1 MLGFMN
7 DSHILRLSS
16 LHLKATYGGLFNF
29 GLYGSQDIIH
39 PYIIGDKGHSFC
51 FGSWS
56 LTNKL
61 QTSSTHYGCL
71 LQQTS
76 FKGEECCGKCPWD
89 FEKDIQ
95 KTIIQKQ
102 PSHWFLS

>member
-1 MLGFMN
+1 
-7 DSHILRLSS
+7 
-16 LHLKATYGGLFNF
+16 LKATYGGLFKF

-39 PYIIGDKGHSFC
+39 PYILGDKGYSFLL
-51 FGSWS
+51 W
-56 LTNKL
+56 LMILHKKL
-61 QTSSTHYGCL
+61 QMSSIHYGCI

-76 FKGEECCGKCPWD
+76 FKGEERCAKCPWD

-102 PSHWFLS
+102 PLH